1 MTRRREKK
9 RARKDELPRE
19 KRSRGLRKLGILL
32 VSVVLLSVSLAAGL
46 LLSGL
51 TACGP
56 SGPKTAVIVDQL
68 SLTFPNPAFAETA
81 TDMLEQAGYAVDYYS
96 GEAVTVDLYRDL
108 PKHDYELI
116 ILRVHSGIVRQID
129 PRSEEKTVME
139 YVGLFT
145 GEPYSDAT
153 YGGREGAGRIGLAV
167 ARDYHG
173 GQYFG
178 VTPYFIEFTMEG
190 RFDKATIILMG
201 CDGLRS
207 DRTAESFVERGAE
220 TFVSWDGKVSASH
233 TDAATERL
241 LQHLLTDGL
250 TIQEA
255 VTETMAEVG
264 PDPEYD
270 STLLVYPSEA

>member
-1 MTRRREKK
+1 MTRRRQKK
-9 RARKDELPRE
+9 RARKDKLPRE

-32 VSVVLLSVSLAAGL
+32 VSVVVLSVSLAAGL

-51 TACGP
+51 TTSGP

-81 TDMLEQAGYAVDYYS
+81 TDMLEEAGYAVDYYS

-264 PDPEYD
+264 PDPSYG
-270 STLLVYPSEA
+270 SALLVYPSEA

>member
-1 MTRRREKK
+1 MTRRRQKK
-9 RARKDELPRE
+9 RARKDKLPRE

-51 TACGP
+51 VTGDS

-81 TDMLEQAGYAVDYYS
+81 TDMLEEAGYAVDYYS

-264 PDPEYD
+264 PDPSYG
-270 STLLVYPSEA
+270 SALLVYPSEA

>member
-1 MTRRREKK
+1 MTRRRQKK
-9 RARKDELPRE
+9 RARKDELPQE

-51 TACGP
+51 VTGDS

-81 TDMLEQAGYAVDYYS
+81 TDMLEEAGYAVDYYS

-129 PRSEEKTVME
+129 PRSEERTMME

-220 TFVSWDGKVSASH
+220 TFVSWSGKVSASH

-264 PDPEYD
+264 PDPSYG
-270 STLLVYPSEA
+270 SALLVYPSEA

>member
-1 MTRRREKK
+1 MTRRRQKK

-51 TACGP
+51 VTGDS

-81 TDMLEQAGYAVDYYS
+81 TDMLEEAGYAVDYYS

-129 PRSEEKTVME
+129 PTSEERTVME

-167 ARDYHG
+167 ARDYQG

-220 TFVSWDGKVSASH
+220 TFVSWSGKVSASH

-241 LQHLLTDGL
+241 LQHLLVEKLPTP
-250 TIQEA
+250 EA
-255 VTETMAEVG
+255 VEQTMAEVG
-264 PDPEYD
+264 PDPSYD

>member
-1 MTRRREKK
+1 MTRRRQKK
-9 RARKDELPRE
+9 RARKDKLPRE

-51 TACGP
+51 VTGDS

-81 TDMLEQAGYAVDYYS
+81 TDMLEEAGYAVDYYS

-129 PRSEEKTVME
+129 PRSEERTVME

-264 PDPEYD
+264 PDPSYG
-270 STLLVYPSEA
+270 SALLVYPSEA

>member
-1 MTRRREKK
+1 MSWRRQKK

-51 TACGP
+51 VTGDS

-68 SLTFPNPAFAETA
+68 RLTFPNPAFAETA
-81 TDMLEQAGYAVDYYS
+81 TDMLEEAGYAVDYYS

-116 ILRVHSGIVRQID
+116 ILRVHSGIVRQVD
-129 PRSEEKTVME
+129 PRSEERTVME

-167 ARDYHG
+167 ARDYQG
-173 GQYFG
+173 WQYFG

-241 LQHLLTDGL
+241 LQHLLTDEL

-264 PDPEYD
+264 PDPSYG
-270 STLLVYPSEA
+270 SALLVYPSEA

>member
-51 TACGP
+51 VTGDS

-81 TDMLEQAGYAVDYYS
+81 TDMLEEAGYAVDYYS

-116 ILRVHSGIVRQID
+116 ILRVHSGIVRQVD
-129 PRSEEKTVME
+129 PQSEERTVME

-220 TFVSWDGKVSASH
+220 TFVSWSGKVSASH

-264 PDPEYD
+264 PDPSYD

>member
-51 TACGP
+51 VTGDS

-81 TDMLEQAGYAVDYYS
+81 TDMLEEAGYAVDYYS

-116 ILRVHSGIVRQID
+116 ILRVHSGIVRQVD
-129 PRSEEKTVME
+129 PQSEERTVME

-250 TIQEA
+250 TMQEA